1 MHKPESIF
9 NNCVKSFRISN
20 KINKHQVNY
29 FGMEAADDMLMLADP
44 SERLDS
50 IERTEPMSDSVS
62 RNLSPVCGSTCHSIG
77 TARGPGEGD
86 P

>member
-1 MHKPESIF
+1 MYKPESIL

-20 KINKHQVNY
+20 KINKPQVSSGY
-29 FGMEAADDMLMLADP
+29 FGMEAADDMLMLAEP

-62 RNLSPVCGSTCHSIG
+62 RNLSPV
-77 TARGPGEGD
+77 
-86 P
+86 